1 MRNRILLILGLLCS
15 TVLWGQVGVFPAPT
29 SSGGGSSLPA
39 GSVVST
45 AITSPK
51 PTVTNSGSTG
61 AETWGY
67 SCIAWTS
74 VGPAPQ
80 GTETQIVNGVASG
93 AGLNNSVTC
102 PATSGSIRCDINIT
116 TTGAGGSDGAISTGA
131 ACGVTFHDTTG
142 KGLNG
147 NPFNSMDDASAGLL
161 LNGALTVTGPTRV
174 NASNAVSSTWQF
186 WVGDPENMFDA
197 RLGQSSDLQEA
208 FSAITYAGDVENIAA
223 LFYLGVAADFNGGNA
238 MTIDNFTNSTM
249 ESANGGLSGFGPTG
263 QWVNVGN
270 QNTGLLHWAA
280 DFTGD
285 VKTINGPNADAGDIV
300 NGFGFD
306 FYGCFN
312 GATTGKIENCY
323 AFYDADQFGAD
334 DSPPT
339 TLRASYA
346 TDLNAYSMSSPPAYG
361 FLSRGTAPNSL
372 SSGAILG
379 AVNLATFAALA
390 PASGTVAFV
399 TDAQV
404 TTVTAN
410 VVSNS
415 TCKGSGTGALVI
427 VNGST
432 LKCVYLP

>member
-1 MRNRILLILGLLCS
+1 MKTIKLLIPLCFAGCLLGQ
-15 TVLWGQVGVFPAPT
+15 GING
-29 SSGGGSSLPA
+29 GGGSGGSGLPS
-39 GSVVST
+39 GSIVST
-45 AITSPK
+45 GVTSPK
-51 PTVTNSGSTG
+51 PTVVNSGSTG
-61 AETWGY
+61 TETWGY
-67 SCIAWTS
+67 SCIAWS
-74 VGPAPQ
+74 GVGPATQ
-80 GTETQIVNGVASG
+80 GTETQITNGIASG
-93 AGLNNSVTC
+93 AGFNLAVTC
-102 PATSGSIRCDINIT
+102 PATAGSVRCDINIT
-116 TTGAGGSDGAISTGA
+116 TAGSGGSGGAISTGA

-142 KGLNG
+142 KGVNG
-147 NPFNSMDDASAGLL
+147 NPFNTQENASAGLYL
-161 LNGALTVTGPTRV
+161 PSALTVNGPTRINGV
-174 NASNAVSSTWQF
+174 NGQSNTWQF
-186 WVGDPENMFDA
+186 WVGDPDNMFNLA
-197 RLGQSSDLQEA
+197 VGQSSDLQEA
-208 FSAITYAGDVENIAA
+208 YTAITYVGDIENIAT

-312 GATTGKIENCY
+312 GAATGKIQNCY
-323 AFYDADQFGAD
+323 GFYDADQFGSD
-334 DSPPT
+334 GSPASVS
-339 TLRASYA
+339 RASFT
-346 TDLNAYSMSSPPAYG
+346 TDLNAYSLSTPPAFG

-379 AVNLATFAALA
+379 AVNLATFTALS

-415 TCKGSGTGALVI
+415 TCKGSGAGALVI